1 MTITKEFDELYLLHP
16 MYPALLE
23 QHIYRVAEML
33 SQHDEKPYDGGYWK
47 SIPISSGWFFAL
59 QDERS
64 WHIINENNFADE
76 ILSTKAFSLAV
87 FLISLSGFLFF
98 LDEES
103 EKGENISEFMKELTD
118 LHSNIR
124 VSIEEMITDMAEKG
138 MFWRV
143 VD

>member
-1 MTITKEFDELYLLHP
+1 MITKEFDDLYLLHP
-16 MYPALLE
+16 IYPSLFE
-23 QHIYRVAEML
+23 QYIYGVAEAL

-47 SIPISSGWFFAL
+47 SIPIGSGWFFEL
-59 QDERS
+59 QNERS
-64 WHIINENNFADE
+64 WRIINENNFADE
-76 ILSTKAFSLAV
+76 ILSSKAFSLAV

-98 LDEES
+98 LHEKAENVS
-103 EKGENISEFMKELTD
+103 ELIKELTD

-124 VSIEEMITDMAEKG
+124 VSIEEMITDIAEEG